1 MDYPK
6 VCLRRGEEAGVL
18 KGQKLIY
25 DNELD
30 WADDICTDGCV
41 VDVLD
46 SRQRFVARGFFNA
59 RSKLTVRVLTRRA
72 EETIDRDFFARRIRA
87 VVFLHRLCASAGK
100 CVLPL
105 CVAKGQYTECHQA
118 KHNKDQD
125 QTGTSDI
132 RFSSDFLFC
141 HLSHP
146 PDVSCDSLPAVW
158 PGSCFFSFDRILP
171 PGYGLTYF
179 AASSI
184 NSSSPRSPASRI
196 TI

>member
-30 WADDICTDGCV
+30 WADDICIDGCV

-87 VVFLHRLCASAGK
+87 AWQTRQTLGRRQICRLPVVPDRL
-100 CVLPL
+100 
-105 CVAKGQYTECHQA
+105 
-118 KHNKDQD
+118 
-125 QTGTSDI
+125 
-132 RFSSDFLFC
+132 
-141 HLSHP
+141 
-146 PDVSCDSLPAVW
+146 
-158 PGSCFFSFDRILP
+158 
-171 PGYGLTYF
+171 
-179 AASSI
+179 
-184 NSSSPRSPASRI
+184 PRSRAVERNAGGDPRGDLCPARDL
-196 TI
+196 

>member
-72 EETIDRDFFARRIRA
+72 EETIDRDFSPAASARRGRRGRRWAFPTRA
-87 VVFLHRLCASAGK
+87 GW
-100 CVLPL
+100 
-105 CVAKGQYTECHQA
+105 
-118 KHNKDQD
+118 
-125 QTGTSDI
+125 
-132 RFSSDFLFC
+132 SS
-141 HLSHP
+141 
-146 PDVSCDSLPAVW
+146 
-158 PGSCFFSFDRILP
+158 
-171 PGYGLTYF
+171 
-179 AASSI
+179 
-184 NSSSPRSPASRI
+184 ASR
-196 TI
+196 TGCRG

>member
-30 WADDICTDGCV
+30 WADDICIDGCV

-46 SRQRFVARGFFNA
+46 SRQHFVARGFFNA

-87 VVFLHRLCASAGK
+87 AWQTRQTLGFSDSCRVVFGESDGLPGLIADRFEDVLSVPARPDGGQIRRLS
-100 CVLPL
+100 V
-105 CVAKGQYTECHQA
+105 V
-118 KHNKDQD
+118 
-125 QTGTSDI
+125 
-132 RFSSDFLFC
+132 
-141 HLSHP
+141 
-146 PDVSCDSLPAVW
+146 PDRL
-158 PGSCFFSFDRILP
+158 
-171 PGYGLTYF
+171 
-179 AASSI
+179 
-184 NSSSPRSPASRI
+184 PRSRAVERNAGGDPRGDLCPARDL
-196 TI
+196 

>member
-87 VVFLHRLCASAGK
+87 AWQTRQTLGFSDSCRVVFGESDGLPVVPDRL
-100 CVLPL
+100 
-105 CVAKGQYTECHQA
+105 
-118 KHNKDQD
+118 
-125 QTGTSDI
+125 
-132 RFSSDFLFC
+132 
-141 HLSHP
+141 
-146 PDVSCDSLPAVW
+146 
-158 PGSCFFSFDRILP
+158 
-171 PGYGLTYF
+171 
-179 AASSI
+179 
-184 NSSSPRSPASRI
+184 PRSRAVERNAGGDPRGDLCPARDL
-196 TI
+196 

>member
-72 EETIDRDFFARRIRA
+72 EETIARDFVARRIRA
-87 VVFLHRLCASAGK
+87 AWPTASRRPAR
-100 CVLPL
+100 
-105 CVAKGQYTECHQA
+105 
-118 KHNKDQD
+118 
-125 QTGTSDI
+125 TSLT
-132 RFSSDFLFC
+132 S
-141 HLSHP
+141 
-146 PDVSCDSLPAVW
+146 
-158 PGSCFFSFDRILP
+158 PGSMPPKDGSTGSSSATRLP
-171 PGYGLTYF
+171 SPR
-179 AASSI
+179 AARCSKAPTAGIRSSI
-184 NSSSPRSPASRI
+184 CSA
-196 TI
+196 

>member
-72 EETIDRDFFARRIRA
+72 EARRGRRGRRWAFPTRA
-87 VVFLHRLCASAGK
+87 GW
-100 CVLPL
+100 
-105 CVAKGQYTECHQA
+105 
-118 KHNKDQD
+118 
-125 QTGTSDI
+125 
-132 RFSSDFLFC
+132 SS
-141 HLSHP
+141 
-146 PDVSCDSLPAVW
+146 
-158 PGSCFFSFDRILP
+158 
-171 PGYGLTYF
+171 
-179 AASSI
+179 
-184 NSSSPRSPASRI
+184 ASR
-196 TI
+196 TGCRG

>member
-30 WADDICTDGCV
+30 WADDICIDGCV

-87 VVFLHRLCASAGK
+87 AWQTRQTLGFSDSCRVVFGESDG
-100 CVLPL
+100 LP
-105 CVAKGQYTECHQA
+105 
-118 KHNKDQD
+118 
-125 QTGTSDI
+125 
-132 RFSSDFLFC
+132 
-141 HLSHP
+141 
-146 PDVSCDSLPAVW
+146 
-158 PGSCFFSFDRILP
+158 
-171 PGYGLTYF
+171 GLTVDKF
-179 AASSI
+179 ADCLSFQIACLGLEQWKETLVEI
-184 NSSSPRSPASRI
+184 L
-196 TI
+196 T